1 MIYKSSVDTNSR
13 IEFVDITSEVQ
24 KTVSGSGVENGVCY
38 VYIPHTTAG
47 VTINENADPHVV
59 EDINMQLTKLVP
71 AYRGYKHAEGNSDAH
86 IKASLLGSSV
96 AVFVENRRLVLGA
109 WQGIYFGEF
118 DGPRNRN
125 IWCRVIKA

>member
-1 MIYKSSVDTNSR
+1 MIDKISVDTNSR
-13 IEFVDITSEVQ
+13 IEFVDITSAVQ
-24 KTVSGSGVENGVCY
+24 KTVNSSGISDGVCY
-38 VYIPHTTAG
+38 IYVPHTTAG
-47 VTINENADPHVV
+47 VTINENADPSVV

-71 AYRGYKHAEGNSDAH
+71 AYKGYKHAEGNSDAH

-96 AVFVENRRLVLGA
+96 AVLVEKGRLVLGT

-125 IWCRVIKA
+125 VWCRIIRS